1 MAVNKQHAHR
11 LLDELAPSQL
21 EAVVRL
27 LEVMVESDEEPLT
40 EEDRRAIAASREWFE
55 KNPEGIPFEKV
66 VEECGLS
73 MDAIKSHQRE

>member
-1 MAVNKQHAHR
+1 
-11 LLDELAPSQL
+11 
-21 EAVVRL
+21 
-27 LEVMVESDEEPLT
+27 MVESDEEPLT

-73 MDAIKSHQRE
+73 MDAIKSHKRE